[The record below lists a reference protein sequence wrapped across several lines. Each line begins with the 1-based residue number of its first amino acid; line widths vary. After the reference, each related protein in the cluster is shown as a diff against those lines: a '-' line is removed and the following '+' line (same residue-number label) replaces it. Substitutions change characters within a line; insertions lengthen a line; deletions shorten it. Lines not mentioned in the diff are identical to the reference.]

1 MGDGKAMRSVK
12 TETVMRLMNIKVKE
26 IGINITTLKEL
37 NDQHRRAMERM
48 NFLQDLGLITYSEVV
63 DIQDRIRDR
72 YVERARK
79 LED

>member
-1 MGDGKAMRSVK
+1 MGDGKAIRSVK

-37 NDQHRRAMERM
+37 NDQYRRAMERM

-63 DIQDRIRDR
+63 DIQDRIRNR
-72 YVERARK
+72 YVEHARK

>member
-1 MGDGKAMRSVK
+1 
-12 TETVMRLMNIKVKE
+12 
-26 IGINITTLKEL
+26 
-37 NDQHRRAMERM
+37 M

-63 DIQDRIRDR
+63 DIQNRIRDR

>member
-1 MGDGKAMRSVK
+1 MGDGKAIRSVK
-12 TETVMRLMNIKVKE
+12 TETVMRLMNRKVKE

-37 NDQHRRAMERM
+37 NDQYRRAMERM

-63 DIQDRIRDR
+63 DIQNRIRDR

>member
-1 MGDGKAMRSVK
+1 MGDGKAIRSVK

-37 NDQHRRAMERM
+37 NDQYRRAMERM
-48 NFLQDLGLITYSEVV
+48 NFLQNLGLITYSEVV
-63 DIQDRIRDR
+63 DIQNRIRDR
-72 YVERARK
+72 YVERAHK

>member
-1 MGDGKAMRSVK
+1 MGDGKAIRSVK

-37 NDQHRRAMERM
+37 NNQYRRAMERM

-63 DIQDRIRDR
+63 DIQDRIKDR

>member
-1 MGDGKAMRSVK
+1 MGNGKAIRSVK

-37 NDQHRRAMERM
+37 NDQYRRAMERM

-63 DIQDRIRDR
+63 DIQDRIRNR

>member
-1 MGDGKAMRSVK
+1 MGDGKTIRSVK

-37 NDQHRRAMERM
+37 NDQYRKAMERM

-72 YVERARK
+72 YVERAHK

>member
-1 MGDGKAMRSVK
+1 MGDGKAIRSVK

-37 NDQHRRAMERM
+37 NNQYCRAMERM

>member
-1 MGDGKAMRSVK
+1 MGDGKTIRSVK

-37 NDQHRRAMERM
+37 NDQYRRAMERM

-63 DIQDRIRDR
+63 DIQNRIKDR

-79 LED
+79 LEE

>member
-1 MGDGKAMRSVK
+1 MDDGKAIRSVK

-37 NDQHRRAMERM
+37 NDQYRRAMERM

-63 DIQDRIRDR
+63 DIQDRIRNR

>member
-1 MGDGKAMRSVK
+1 MGDGKAIRSVK
-12 TETVMRLMNIKVKE
+12 TETVMRLMKIKVKE

-37 NDQHRRAMERM
+37 NDQYRRAMERM

-63 DIQDRIRDR
+63 DIQNRIRDR

>member
-1 MGDGKAMRSVK
+1 MGDGKAIKSVK

-37 NDQHRRAMERM
+37 NDQYRRAMERM

-63 DIQDRIRDR
+63 DIQDRIRNR

>member
-1 MGDGKAMRSVK
+1 MGDGKAIRSVK

-37 NDQHRRAMERM
+37 NDQYRRAMERM

>member
-1 MGDGKAMRSVK
+1 MGDGKAIRSVK

-37 NDQHRRAMERM
+37 NDQYRRTMERM

>member
-1 MGDGKAMRSVK
+1 MGDGKAIRSVK

-37 NDQHRRAMERM
+37 NDQYRRAMERM

-63 DIQDRIRDR
+63 DIQDRIRNR

>member
-1 MGDGKAMRSVK
+1 MGDGKTIRSVK

-37 NDQHRRAMERM
+37 NDQYRKAMERM

-63 DIQDRIRDR
+63 DIRDRIRDR
-72 YVERARK
+72 YVERAHK

>member
-1 MGDGKAMRSVK
+1 MGDGKAIRSVK

-37 NDQHRRAMERM
+37 NDQYRRAMERM

-72 YVERARK
+72 YVERAHK

>member
-1 MGDGKAMRSVK
+1 MGDGKAIRSVK

-37 NDQHRRAMERM
+37 NDQYRRAMERM

-63 DIQDRIRDR
+63 DIQDQIRDR

>member
-1 MGDGKAMRSVK
+1 MGDGKAIRSVK

-37 NDQHRRAMERM
+37 NDQYRRAMERM
-48 NFLQDLGLITYSEVV
+48 NFLQDLGLFTYSEVV
-63 DIQDRIRDR
+63 DIQNRIRDR

>member
-37 NDQHRRAMERM
+37 NDQYRRAMERM

>member
-1 MGDGKAMRSVK
+1 MGDGKAIRSVK

-37 NDQHRRAMERM
+37 NDQYRRAMERM

-63 DIQDRIRDR
+63 DIQDQIRNR

>member
-1 MGDGKAMRSVK
+1 MGDGKAIRSVK
-12 TETVMRLMNIKVKE
+12 TETVMHLMNIKVKE

-37 NDQHRRAMERM
+37 NDQYRRAMERM

>member
-1 MGDGKAMRSVK
+1 MGDGKAIRSVK

-37 NDQHRRAMERM
+37 NDQYRRAMERM

-63 DIQDRIRDR
+63 DIQNRIRDR
-72 YVERARK
+72 YVERAHK

>member
-1 MGDGKAMRSVK
+1 MGDGKAIRSVK

-37 NDQHRRAMERM
+37 NDQYRRAMERM

-63 DIQDRIRDR
+63 DIQNRIRDR

>member
-1 MGDGKAMRSVK
+1 MGDGKTVRSVK
-12 TETVMRLMNIKVKE
+12 KETVMRLMNIKVKE

-37 NDQHRRAMERM
+37 NDQYRRAMERM

-63 DIQDRIRDR
+63 DIQDQIRTR

-79 LED
+79 LEE

>member
-1 MGDGKAMRSVK
+1 MGDGKVIRSVK

-37 NDQHRRAMERM
+37 NDQYRRAMERM

-63 DIQDRIRDR
+63 DIQNRIRDR
-72 YVERARK
+72 YVERAHK

>member
-1 MGDGKAMRSVK
+1 MGDGKAIRSVK

-37 NDQHRRAMERM
+37 NNQYRRAMERM

>member
-1 MGDGKAMRSVK
+1 MGDGKAIRSVK

-37 NDQHRRAMERM
+37 NNQYRRAMERM

-63 DIQDRIRDR
+63 DIQNRIRDR

>member
-1 MGDGKAMRSVK
+1 MGDGKAIRSVK
-12 TETVMRLMNIKVKE
+12 TETAMRLMNIKVKE

-37 NDQHRRAMERM
+37 NDQYRRAMERM

-63 DIQDRIRDR
+63 DIQDRIRNR